1 MRILKPLSIVLVM
14 LFTSSVLIF
23 IIKRESEETYVV
35 TLKDNTSF
43 EAKRLTYYNSGITNI
58 QKANDERV
66 QIPTQSIKQVKIV
79 ENK

>member
-1 MRILKPLSIVLVM
+1 MRPLKILFIVFSL
-14 LFTSSVLIF
+14 LFTSTVLVF
-23 IIKRESEETYVV
+23 ITKQEYEETYVV

-43 EAKRLTYYNSGITNI
+43 EAKRLTYYDSGITDI
-58 QKANDERV
+58 RKTNDERV